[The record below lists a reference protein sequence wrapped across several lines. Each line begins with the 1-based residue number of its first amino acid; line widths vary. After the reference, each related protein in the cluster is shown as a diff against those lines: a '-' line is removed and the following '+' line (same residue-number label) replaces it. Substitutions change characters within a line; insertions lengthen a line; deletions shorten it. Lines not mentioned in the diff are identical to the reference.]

1 MKKLFL
7 LAGILSALVL
17 TSCKKDKDD
26 NGDNNNGGGGNNPAT
41 KLIKKMTKVEN
52 GVTTVYNF
60 TYDNAKRLTGFAS
73 TDNKE
78 STTFSYDAA
87 GNLIKVESIEQEF
100 KNIYNYTY
108 ANGVPV
114 SGTLKS
120 WQKNGSEPDELI
132 EDDELTYTV
141 SNGQV
146 TKLKL
151 NMKQAASELTMD
163 FTYANGNLS
172 KVETAQG
179 SPYTYKA
186 TFVFGTKKS
195 PFPLVSK
202 YVLDQAG
209 FSLFFSSKNEL
220 ITTSFDFPGTQLD
233 ETTTLTYT
241 YDGSGYPLTSNDGE
255 TQLKYEYQ

>member
-1 MKKLFL
+1 MKKAIL
-7 LAGILSALVL
+7 LAGILSALVF

-26 NGDNNNGGGGNNPAT
+26 NGGDNNGGGGDNPTT

-52 GVTTVYNF
+52 GITTVYNF
-60 TYDNAKRLTGFAS
+60 TYDNAKKLTGFAS
-73 TDNKE
+73 ADNKE

-100 KNIYNYTY
+100 KNVYNYTY

-114 SGTLKS
+114 SGTFKS
-120 WQKNGSEPDELI
+120 WQKSAGEPDELV

-141 SNGQV
+141 ANNQV

-151 NMKQAASELTMD
+151 HMKQADEDLDMD
-163 FTYANGNLS
+163 FSYTNGNLS
-172 KVETAQG
+172 KVETVQG
-179 SPYTYKA
+179 SAFSYKA
-186 TFVFGTKKS
+186 TFTFGTKKA
-195 PFPLVSK
+195 PFPQVSK

-220 ITTSFDFPGTQLD
+220 ITTVLDFPGTQLD

-241 YDGSGYPLTSNDGE
+241 YDANGYPLTSNDGAVKL
-255 TQLKYEYQ
+255 TYEYQ